1 MRSLQSRLVLAASV
15 ALAAF
20 LGLGGFAL
28 DRSFCD
34 SAQTAVHRRLQA
46 DIYALLAAADVN
58 SAGVLHMPPRLFDER
73 LQRPGSGLYGQVIDA
88 SGQSRWRSAS
98 ELGKQLP
105 TPAALPPGTWRFR
118 KVDSTGGRLF
128 QLSFG
133 VAWDTDNGGARRY
146 TFIVSEDLASYDAEV
161 ERFRRSL
168 LVWLGAAAVVLLL
181 LQGTILRWSLTPLR
195 RAARN
200 LEAIQSGVQARL
212 EGDYPRELQGLTDN
226 LNALLE
232 SERRQLGRY
241 RDGLADLAHSL
252 KTPLAVLRGALE
264 GGNDEELRGAVKD
277 QTERMN
283 LIVDY
288 QLQRAATSGRTA
300 LMAPVPIEPVV
311 RRVLDSLAKVYRDK
325 GVRSE
330 QSVPQ
335 DACFHGDE
343 GDLMELLG
351 NLIDNAYKW
360 CRSVVRVNLDVA
372 PEREL
377 VLTVED
383 DGPGVPAD
391 KARVVVNRGER
402 ADAGVSGHG
411 IGLAVV
417 QDIARA
423 YHGGI
428 DIDASPLGGARI
440 RVRLQAG

>member
-1 MRSLQSRLVLAASV
+1 MRKRVTEVIDDERIHRIDEKASSV
-15 ALAAF
+15 TI
-20 LGLGGFAL
+20 
-28 DRSFCD
+28 
-34 SAQTAVHRRLQA
+34 QV
-46 DIYALLAAADVN
+46 Y
-58 SAGVLHMPPRLFDER
+58 GVL
-73 LQRPGSGLYGQVIDA
+73 
-88 SGQSRWRSAS
+88 
-98 ELGKQLP
+98 
-105 TPAALPPGTWRFR
+105 TAL
-118 KVDSTGGRLF
+118 
-128 QLSFG
+128 
-133 VAWDTDNGGARRY
+133 
-146 TFIVSEDLASYDAEV
+146 
-161 ERFRRSL
+161 
-168 LVWLGAAAVVLLL
+168 AAVVLLL

-195 RAARN
+195 RAARD

-212 EGDYPRELQGLTDN
+212 EGGYPGELQGLTDN

-325 GVRSE
+325 DVRSE

-372 PEREL
+372 PAREL

-383 DGPGVPAD
+383 DGPGVPAAERSRCQTPLPGSTPNTTVPRITPPV
-391 KARVVVNRGER
+391 KRPELTSEPARSTRELM
-402 ADAGVSGHG
+402 S
-411 IGLAVV
+411 L
-417 QDIARA
+417 
-423 YHGGI
+423 
-428 DIDASPLGGARI
+428 
-440 RVRLQAG
+440 

>member
-1 MRSLQSRLVLAASV
+1 MRSLQSRLVLAASL

-28 DRSFCD
+28 DRSFRD

-58 SAGVLHMPPRLFDER
+58 AAGVLHMPPRLFDER
-73 LQRPGSGLYGQVIDA
+73 LQRPGSGLYGQVVDA
-88 SGQSRWRSAS
+88 GGRSLWRSGS
-98 ELGKQLP
+98 ELGKPLP
-105 TPAALPPGTWRFR
+105 APAPLPPGTWRFR
-118 KVDSTGGRLF
+118 RVDAAGGQLF

-133 VAWDTDNGGARRY
+133 VAWDTDRGGTRRY
-146 TFIVSEDLASYDAEV
+146 TFSVSEDLAGFDAEV

-195 RAARN
+195 RAVRDLN
-200 LEAIQSGVQARL
+200 AIQSGAQARL
-212 EGDYPRELQGLTDN
+212 EGTYPRELQGLTDN

-252 KTPLAVLRGALE
+252 KTPLAVLRGALQ
-264 GGNDEELRGAVKD
+264 GGNDDELRAAVSD

-300 LMAPVPIEPVV
+300 LMAPVAVEPVV

-330 QSVPQ
+330 RSVPA

-360 CRSVVRVNLDVA
+360 CGSVVRVSLEA
-372 PEREL
+372 GPAREL

-391 KARVVVNRGER
+391 KARLVLNRGER
-402 ADAGVSGHG
+402 ADPGVSGHG

-428 DIDASPLGGARI
+428 DIDASPLGGACI